1 MITSQFGDV
10 EEMLTDR
17 NVTMVQ
23 YLDYFYGFKHDFQ
36 GVVAAVVVGQL
47 YLALLRCLHF
57 CPGFKVSAE
66 SGMTQPSR
74 IRLDTCHDETDTRY
88 SIMHELGWE
97 SVRLDRL
104 V

>member
-17 NVTMVQ
+17 NVTVVQ

-36 GVVAAVVVGQL
+36 GVIAVVVVSQL

-57 CPGFKVSAE
+57 CPGFKVSVE
-66 SGMTQPSR
+66 YGMTQPSR
-74 IRLDTCHDETDTRY
+74 IRLDTFRDETDTRY